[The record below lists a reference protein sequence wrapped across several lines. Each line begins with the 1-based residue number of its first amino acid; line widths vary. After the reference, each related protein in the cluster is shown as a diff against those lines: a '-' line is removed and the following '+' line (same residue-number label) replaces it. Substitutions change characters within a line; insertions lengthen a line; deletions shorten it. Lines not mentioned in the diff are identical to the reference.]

1 MDQID
6 EEQDNNF
13 KISAQKRALEA
24 ELSDVKSNIELL
36 ESSIKSVSHYKTDFV
51 FALEL
56 SALPYFVDL
65 SISRIMN

>member
-24 ELSDVKSNIELL
+24 ELSDVKASIELL
-36 ESSIKSVSHYKTDFV
+36 ESSIKSVSVKTTFCV
-51 FALEL
+51 FFISLVLE
-56 SALPYFVDL
+56 SLPDSLPIDWIF
-65 SISRIMN
+65 

>member
-24 ELSDVKSNIELL
+24 ELSDLKSNIELL
-36 ESSIKSVSHYKTDFV
+36 ESSMKTVSPNNPLAINSTVFDKNIKRF
-51 FALEL
+51 LRL
-56 SALPYFVDL
+56 SPI
-65 SISRIMN
+65 IS

>member
-24 ELSDVKSNIELL
+24 ELSDVKASIELL
-36 ESSIKSVSHYKTDFV
+36 ESSIKSVSVKTTFCV
-51 FALEL
+51 IFISLVLE
-56 SALPYFVDL
+56 SLPDSLPIDWIF
-65 SISRIMN
+65 

>member
-24 ELSDVKSNIELL
+24 ELSDLKSNIELL
-36 ESSIKSVSHYKTDFV
+36 ESSMKTVSPTI
-51 FALEL
+51 L
-56 SALPYFVDL
+56 
-65 SISRIMN
+65 

>member
-1 MDQID
+1 MLLIVTMPGKIRLIVVIGQGLMDQID

-36 ESSIKSVSHYKTDFV
+36 ESSIKTVSVCK
-51 FALEL
+51 
-56 SALPYFVDL
+56 
-65 SISRIMN
+65 RR